1 MFAGIYYCR
10 ARLVI
15 QRRPGVIF
23 IRRCTGSDQTPREPS
38 RCPREPLALERNSS
52 PPHSCAPKFF
62 LRDRSSV
69 LPSPLLLPLI
79 FVLLQRLFSSLES
92 NSTPRYLPP
101 RGHIY
106 IYTRYNVKSY
116 SLSDSPR
123 EERAVF
129 LPKVFPESVDKRE
142 EDAAGFGSRF
152 VEMLNIYVGV
162 RSAVRIR

>member
-38 RCPREPLALERNSS
+38 RCPREPLALETAPRSAPPPSILALQNFSS
-52 PPHSCAPKFF
+52 AISQ
-62 LRDRSSV
+62 
-69 LPSPLLLPLI
+69 PSPSSSSFFIFLL
-79 FVLLQRLFSSLES
+79 FQRLFSSRPRAES
-92 NSTPRYLPP
+92 NSISRHAIVRMYS
-101 RGHIY
+101 Y
-106 IYTRYNVKSY
+106 VYVYTRYNVKSY

-129 LPKVFPESVDKRE
+129 VPPKGIP
-142 EDAAGFGSRF
+142 
-152 VEMLNIYVGV
+152 
-162 RSAVRIR
+162 RICR

>member
-38 RCPREPLALERNSS
+38 RCPREPLALETAPRSG
-52 PPHSCAPKFF
+52 PPLHSCAPKFF
-62 LRDRSSV
+62 LRDQSTV
-69 LPSPLLLPLI
+69 PLLL
-79 FVLLQRLFSSLES
+79 LLFYLPTISTSLLFSTSS
-92 NSTPRYLPP
+92 RVKFYLPP
-101 RGHIY
+101 RHRTNVYIY
-106 IYTRYNVKSY
+106 IYVYTRYNVKSY

-129 LPKVFPESVDKRE
+129 VPPKGIP
-142 EDAAGFGSRF
+142 
-152 VEMLNIYVGV
+152 
-162 RSAVRIR
+162 RICR

>member
-38 RCPREPLALERNSS
+38 RCPREPLALETAPRSA
-52 PPHSCAPKFF
+52 PPPPF
-62 LRDRSSV
+62 LRSKIFPPRSVNRPPPPPPFLSSYYFNV
-69 LPSPLLLPLI
+69 
-79 FVLLQRLFSSLES
+79 SSLLDLEPS
-92 NSTPRYLPP
+92 QILSPATPSYECI
-101 RGHIY
+101 HIY
-106 IYTRYNVKSY
+106 IYVYTRYNVKSY

-129 LPKVFPESVDKRE
+129 VPPKGIP
-142 EDAAGFGSRF
+142 
-152 VEMLNIYVGV
+152 
-162 RSAVRIR
+162 RICR